1 MSLTPEL
8 RRNIDQIRDYLYGA
22 GYPDPLN
29 NAEQLSFLFFFYL
42 VEGIDEENKDLASI
56 RGKEGSAWV
65 RRVLGDQPSDNRRR
79 QAPEGGDISGNV
91 SQ

>member
-1 MSLTPEL
+1 VRYAGSAGFEGAFHVNPGISQHHQQSHSGLK
-8 RRNIDQIRDYLYGA
+8 IRKRDMIR
-22 GYPDPLN
+22 
-29 NAEQLSFLFFFYL
+29 
-42 VEGIDEENKDLASI
+42 VASI